1 MRLVTFCVMK
11 GEQAEERVGALSAQG
26 VVDLGA
32 ACIFLVES
40 GSGRQPAPPEA
51 ARMIPADMIRFME
64 GGEVVRRVAEEA
76 LARVAA
82 ESGAARPVATAG
94 GARVVY
100 RREEVKLRSPVPR
113 PNSVRDTLSFEQ
125 HLKNALGRIGL
136 EIPAAWYEIP
146 AVYRSNHN
154 SVIGPDDP
162 ILAPSYSK
170 QLDYEL
176 EFGVFIGR
184 KGKNIAAAEASA
196 YIYGYTIFNDVS
208 ARDVQG
214 KEMSLML
221 GPAKSKNFDNGN
233 VIGPCITT
241 ADEIGD
247 PYD

>member
-100 RREEVKLRSPVPR
+100 RRGGGQ
-113 PNSVRDTLSFEQ
+113 DTLSFEQ